1 VQTFYSARCGNKE
14 DALKEFDETC
24 CRGLLKLGVGLMA
37 LLWMTLAFANDAEA
51 KKSYLAAKWNP
62 IHFKPAID
70 RAEDKDCLTCHAE
83 VLTPSVR
90 EYAPAGVQAGKSMA
104 WYQTLDTYSGDQDT
118 LHRRHMST
126 DYAKRVMNMR
136 CNTCHQGHDPR
147 AEAPGSSAT
156 SQPSG
161 YNLRKLVDTNT
172 CLMCHGKFN
181 YEVMGLPGPWS
192 QYGETFANNCLLCHD
207 NIRTSRHK
215 VNFLKPA
222 EIEAAGKESADSC
235 YGCHGG
241 RAWYRINFPYPRH
254 AWKGMDKE
262 IPEWAKNRPTQS
274 DPRFL
279 IGLPTHSAATQ
290 PKPVKSSKS
299 AKANKRPGKTIQS
312 RISAKKK
319 PA

>member
-1 VQTFYSARCGNKE
+1 MR
-14 DALKEFDETC
+14 EFDETC
-24 CRGLLKLGVGLMA
+24 CRGLLKLGVA
-37 LLWMTLAFANDAEA
+37 LTLIFWGSLIFANGGAE
-51 KKSYLAAKWNP
+51 KKIYDAAKWNP

-70 RAEDKDCLTCHAE
+70 KAEDQQCLACHAE
-83 VLTPSVR
+83 VLVPSVR
-90 EYAPAGVQAGKSMA
+90 KQSPAGVEAEKSMA
-104 WYQTLDTYSGDQDT
+104 WYQTLNTYSGDQDT
-118 LHRRHMST
+118 IHRRHLST
-126 DYAKRVMNMR
+126 DYARRVMNMR

-156 SQPSG
+156 SQNAG

-207 NIRTSRHK
+207 NIRTTRHG
-215 VNFLKPA
+215 VNFLKPN

-241 RAWYRINFPYPRH
+241 RAWYRINYPYPRH
-254 AWKGMDKE
+254 AWKGMDKD
-262 IPEWAKNRPTQS
+262 IPGWAKNRPTQS
-274 DPRFL
+274 EPRFL
-279 IGLPTHSAATQ
+279 IGVSPNSATGAVNTKVTQ
-290 PKPVKSSKS
+290 PGNKKLKRSSS
-299 AKANKRPGKTIQS
+299 TSQS